1 MAIEVEK
8 QKEKEV
14 EKTTN
19 IFLISEEKGVDVDC
33 IYKSRCKCGNVYI
46 KYYIIL

>member
-19 IFLISEEKGVDVDC
+19 IFLISKEKGVDVDC